1 MASQGWS
8 LIQSRTKTCQTSGE
22 LRSPSSSPDTEP
34 EPPLTEERA
43 EAWRR
48 EGACRGLGSR
58 GGRRHQDPQPA
69 SESLPCSR
77 PPARGDRGNQ
87 TETKAVGEGGCSSP
101 GPRTLSTAG
110 GRRLADQGHLPSA
123 GCHAGQAGC
132 WAGAAFQFSRVPSGQ
147 EDTHPR
153 ESQSFQARGHMEY
166 DLRK

>member
-1 MASQGWS
+1 MAGGTKIPSQPRIPCPVPGH
-8 LIQSRTKTCQTSGE
+8 L
-22 LRSPSSSPDTEP
+22 
-34 EPPLTEERA
+34 
-43 EAWRR
+43 
-48 EGACRGLGSR
+48 
-58 GGRRHQDPQPA
+58 PA
-69 SESLPCSR
+69 
-77 PPARGDRGNQ
+77 GTGGNQ

-123 GCHAGQAGC
+123 GCHAGQAGR

-153 ESQSFQARGHMEY
+153 ESQSFQAHGHMEY